1 MRIWLI
7 CKRYYTNK
15 DLIKDRFGRL
25 YHLPKQWVAN
35 GAEVWVNAIDYRNS
49 NCDELTIEGIHFQT
63 TPATLANILPLPYSL
78 YRYCRRVKPDI
89 ILASG
94 DSHIGFMALLI
105 AKKLNVPFVFDVYD
119 YYPVFKGNRILG
131 MKTMFR
137 YAVQKADLVLCASI
151 PLLDRLACLNHNR
164 LLVENGVD
172 TALFAPIAMSQA
184 RKALHLEQEG
194 IFIGYFGSI
203 NVARGPLLIEACR
216 MLRKDFPPLQLLLA
230 GKVDGVELNDT
241 WIRYLG
247 NLPQRDIPT
256 LINACNVVTIPYA
269 DTPFN
274 RMCGACK
281 IGEYLACG
289 KPVVATCVSG
299 HELIFSG
306 MVATVCEPTSQGV
319 ADAVKKQLVA
329 PEIMGFPTHLGW
341 ENIGKTV
348 QKKLQ
353 GIIQK

>member
-1 MRIWLI
+1 MRISLI
-7 CKRYYTNK
+7 CKRFYTNK

-25 YHLPKQWVAN
+25 YHLPRQWVAH
-35 GAEVWVNAIDYRNS
+35 GAEVWVNAIDYRNN
-49 NCDELTIEGIHFQT
+49 NCDALTMEGIHFQT
-63 TPATLANILPLPYSL
+63 TPATLANIMTLPYSL
-78 YRYCRRVKPDI
+78 YRHCRRVKPDI

-119 YYPVFKGNRILG
+119 YYPVFKGNRIPG

-137 YAVQKADLVLCASI
+137 YAVQKADLVLCASE
-151 PLLDRLACLNHNR
+151 PLLNRLACLNDNR

-172 TALFAPIAMSQA
+172 TSLFTPMEMFQA
-184 RKALHLEQEG
+184 RKALQLEQES
-194 IFIGYFGSI
+194 IFIGYFGSM

-216 MLRKDFPPLQLLLA
+216 MLRKDYPTLHLLLA
-230 GKVDGVELNDT
+230 GKVDGINVNES

-247 NLPQRDIPT
+247 DLSQGDIPT

-281 IGEYLACG
+281 IAEYLACG
-289 KPVVATCVSG
+289 KPVVATNVSA
-299 HELIFSG
+299 HS
-306 MVATVCEPTSQGV
+306 MVFIDAPSSVCCPTSESMAESIHQ
-319 ADAVKKQLVA
+319 QLTVGKCLA
-329 PEIMGFPTHLGW
+329 FPRHLAW
-341 ENIGKTV
+341 TVIGHNLYRSL
-348 QKKLQ
+348 QSLQ
-353 GIIQK
+353 GT

>member
-1 MRIWLI
+1 MRISLI

-35 GAEVWVNAIDYRNS
+35 GVEVWVNAIDYRNS
-49 NCDELTIEGIHFQT
+49 SCDELIMEGIHFQT
-63 TPATLANILPLPYSL
+63 TPATLASILTLPYSL
-78 YRYCRRVKPDI
+78 YRHCRRVKPDI

-119 YYPVFKGNRILG
+119 YYPVFKGNRIPG
-131 MKTMFR
+131 MKIMFR
-137 YAVQKADLVLCASI
+137 YAVQKADLVLCASE
-151 PLLDRLACLNHNR
+151 PLLNRLANLNDNR

-172 TALFAPIAMSQA
+172 TSLFVPKEMSQA
-184 RKALHLEQEG
+184 RKALRLDQES

-216 MLRKDFPPLQLLLA
+216 MLRTNFSTLHLLLA
-230 GKVDGVELNDT
+230 GKVDGINVNEP
-241 WIRYLG
+241 WMRYMG
-247 NLPQRDIPT
+247 EVSQGDIPT

-289 KPVVATCVSG
+289 KPVVATRVSG
-299 HELIFSG
+299 HELIFKG
-306 MVATVCEPTSQGV
+306 VAVSVCDPTPERV
-319 ADAVKKQLVA
+319 ADAVKKQLMA
-329 PEIMGFPTHLGW
+329 PELMDFPLHLSW
-341 ENIGKTV
+341 ENISETV
-348 QKKLQ
+348 LQ
-353 GIIQK
+353 SLYGIIKQ